1 MLGRYDGS
9 FIRLKGMKHIV
20 VTGHIT
26 YGNLVAFANEFYSKR
41 NRNLYKMVV
50 LLKDYPSRELELL
63 ARTKFYQRI
72 YFYKG
77 TPLVRTIYVITC
89 IFVNNLT
96 APQRFDAHSR

>member
-1 MLGRYDGS
+1 MLSRYDGS
-9 FIRLKGMKHIV
+9 FIRLKGMKHII

-26 YGNLVAFANEFYSKR
+26 LGNLVAFANEFYSKR

-72 YFYKG
+72 YFYRG
-77 TPLVRTIYVITC
+77 TPLVRINTINWQH
-89 IFVNNLT
+89 FVNKYDSN
-96 APQRFDAHSR
+96 PKI